1 MSSTQ
6 TARTSTDS
14 SKKQDRSP
22 RAAESREA
30 EARSM
35 EWVQPDILPMPE
47 AVEGWVFRYIRVSTH
62 GQEDNRNVSIR
73 FREGWEPVKAE
84 DYPELQVMSDHNSY
98 WGNKGGV
105 EIGGLLL
112 CKAPSELMES
122 RAQKH
127 RDMANQQIDAID
139 NNLMKEEDPRV
150 PIFRDRKT
158 KVSFGSG

>member
-1 MSSTQ
+1 MSEVQ
-6 TARTSTDS
+6 TTRTSKDDS
-14 SKKQDRSP
+14 TEQDRSP
-22 RAAESREA
+22 RASDSREA
-30 EARSM
+30 GARSM
-35 EWVQPDILPMPE
+35 EWTQPDILPMPDP
-47 AVEGWVFRYIRVSTH
+47 VEGWVFRYIRVSTH
-62 GQEDNRNVSIR
+62 GKEDNRNVSIR

-84 DYPELQVMSDHNSY
+84 DHEELQVMSDHNSY

-112 CKAPSELMES
+112 CKAPKELMES

-127 RDMANQQIDAID
+127 QEMANQQMSAID

-150 PIFRDRKT
+150 PMFSERKT